1 MNTIVEGI
9 SEFDTKCKSINHRE
23 IEATIEIFIQK
34 ILAAF
39 ESTMHRS
46 DFDEYIDSEVVFV

>member
-9 SEFDTKCKSINHRE
+9 SEFDTKMQSINLRE
-23 IEATIEIFIQK
+23 IEATVEILIQK

-39 ESTMHRS
+39 ESTMHQVI
-46 DFDEYIDSEVVFV
+46 FDEYRQ

>member
-1 MNTIVEGI
+1 MNTMVEGI
-9 SEFDTKCKSINHRE
+9 SEFDTKMQSINLRE
-23 IEATIEIFIQK
+23 IEATVEILIQK
-34 ILAAF
+34 VLAAF